1 MSKLRD
7 EGIEGAVLMM
17 RRAEIAH
24 ARMQLVIDTLRERG
38 GKSRLADA
46 RLTRDQHHPPFAGL
60 RLLPAAGKQ
69 LDFLVTTHER
79 RRPRAQG
86 FKPAQHPALA
96 NDPPGRLRLGK
107 AGEYLR
113 AEFDK
118 IEQPADLPARRF

>member
-7 EGIEGAVLMM
+7 EGIERAVLMM

-24 ARMQLVIDTLRERG
+24 ARVRLVLDTLRERG

-46 RLTRDQHHPPFAGL
+46 RLSGDQHHPPFAGL

-69 LDFLVTTHER
+69 LDFFVATDER

-86 FKPAQHPALA
+86 FEAAQHPALA

-107 AGEYLR
+107 A
-113 AEFDK
+113 
-118 IEQPADLPARRF
+118 